1 MNILIILSRELRAIL
16 VVPKKIL
23 VRGMLLGLLVAFLAI
38 QSFVCV
44 ELWRLNLTPS
54 AAVSWDFYIQ
64 FLLFTLILANGIS
77 FLPVISSSYLLTLVL
92 YHQAKRQKLTAT
104 QSVLKGALVGAA
116 TGITICIVGWFT
128 FDYRGGNFPLFLI
141 RTFFVTLIA
150 AVSAGWAAKD
160 LASYISR
167 SNVNH
172 NDGTIVGV

>member
-1 MNILIILSRELRAIL
+1 MNTLINILRRLRAIL
-16 VVPKKIL
+16 IVPRNL
-23 VRGMLLGLLVAFLAI
+23 VLRGIILGLMVAFIAV
-38 QSFVCV
+38 QSFICI

-64 FLLFTLILANGIS
+64 FLLFILILANGIS

-92 YHQAKRQKLTAT
+92 YHQAKYQKLTAT
-104 QSVLKGALVGAA
+104 QSAIEGALVGAA

-150 AVSAGWAAKD
+150 AASAGWAAKD

-167 SNVNH
+167 SNATH